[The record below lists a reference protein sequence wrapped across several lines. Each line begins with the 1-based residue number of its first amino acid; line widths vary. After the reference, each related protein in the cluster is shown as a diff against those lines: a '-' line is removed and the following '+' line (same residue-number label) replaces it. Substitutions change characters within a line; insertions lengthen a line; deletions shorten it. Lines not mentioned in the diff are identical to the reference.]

1 MMQLYRH
8 VTPPVA
14 QRAEAMTARQW
25 KVTPLRP
32 NLFGQGLIE
41 NTYVWADK
49 TEGELSGSTQLGGF
63 VRLLTGPRGH
73 WITLLYRPDLDNRN
87 ICGHALDYVLWEAAR
102 LGTKPVYCA
111 VREYQAEIE
120 SLLDE
125 RGFHMLTEQS
135 LLVKYIAEPVREA
148 QPALV
153 PFLVPKKGELVATDF
168 SAWPGVTRES

>member
-1 MMQLYRH
+1 MQLYRH

-14 QRAEAMTARQW
+14 QRAEAVAVRQW
-25 KVTPLRP
+25 KTAPIRP
-32 NLFGQGLIE
+32 HLFQQGLLE
-41 NTYVWADK
+41 NTYVWADQS
-49 TEGELSGSTQLGGF
+49 EGEMSGSTSLGGF

-73 WITLLYRPDLDNRN
+73 WITLLFRPDIENRN
-87 ICGHALDYVLWEAAR
+87 TCGHALDYVLWKAAR

-120 SLLDE
+120 SLLEE

-153 PFLVPKKGELVATDF
+153 PFLVPKKGELVVTDF
-168 SAWPGVTRES
+168 SAWPDVRRDA